1 MTVHVIYLKLE
12 GYVRMWLVHHYGKKG
27 QDPISFP
34 KWSMEN
40 DVMQDNLQRK
50 PKDWEPERK
59 HGCIAIKVP
68 KREGLNRD
76 VWCYLP
82 ERILV
87 ILRKTIMRHFVKDF
101 MKFIATPNP
110 ATPTYKQRIED
121 FMKKNGI
128 EDNKS
133 NMETLLQIRV
143 RKRHL
148 FEAPPDIDSKAN
160 KAHKGCS
167 YGRKKLPKKR
177 K

>member
-12 GYVRMWLVHHYGKKG
+12 GYVRKWLIHHYGKKG

-59 HGCIAIKVP
+59 DGCIAIRVP

-110 ATPTYKQRIED
+110 ATSSPPT
-121 FMKKNGI
+121 
-128 EDNKS
+128 S
-133 NMETLLQIRV
+133 TTTSAAWCS
-143 RKRHL
+143 RKRRTSTPS
-148 FEAPPDIDSKAN
+148 ATWASTV
-160 KAHKGCS
+160 
-167 YGRKKLPKKR
+167 
-177 K
+177 